1 MFRCFIVLLFFVLT
15 SLVQAWDADDE
26 TFDPTVFETIID
38 GASRLGDPSPFYREG
53 YEERGFTNVGFSK
66 QEDPANSTVN
76 LTFILMPRDDDPAKL
91 LGGALFLPAKAGEAL
106 ADALEAGSKLE
117 KSHTVTKGGWMGDWT
132 LTHDPEAGMV
142 FKQEK
147 DGQSVT
153 FTLGVP
159 AAKKLAGALRHS
171 LAGLA
176 E

>member
-1 MFRCFIVLLFFVLT
+1 MKKTAHFLLCLL
-15 SLVQAWDADDE
+15 SPLIVQAWDADDE
-26 TFDPTVFETIID
+26 TFDPSVFETIID
-38 GASRLGDPSPFYREG
+38 GASRIGDPSPFYREG
-53 YEERGFTNVGFSK
+53 YEERGFTNVGFTK
-66 QEDPANSTVN
+66 QEDPANSTLN
-76 LTFILMPRDDDPAKL
+76 LTFILMPRADDPAKL
-91 LGGALFLPAKAGEAL
+91 LGGALFLPATTGEAL
-106 ADALEAGSKLE
+106 ADALEAGVDLK
-117 KSHTVTKGGWMGDWT
+117 KSHTITEGGWMGDWT
-132 LTHDPEAGMV
+132 LTYDEEAGMV